1 MAYAR
6 HRGLRAPPSGGGII
20 DSMGE
25 LDLNQE
31 YSIIGGEMDEEDEEE
46 ETFAS
51 NEGSEEDR
59 GFDSIVGAL
68 EEAVMDPTFASL
80 QQVFVDKWC
89 GEFEDVEENKLI
101 YTDLFR
107 QYTRLVERHLDGW
120 LRQRIRGFEMETFMK
135 MVAERRGEVVGDV
148 IDILMAVGDFAE
160 FKGMMVAHR
169 KGRDNGLVVTSASVG
184 EEEAKTGWHRHAERG
199 GVGDP
204 SAGPTA
210 SAEGGSAR
218 QTCTLA
224 GVDETAGRRRG
235 TPDAFNTAAESKWRK

>member
-1 MAYAR
+1 
-6 HRGLRAPPSGGGII
+6 
-20 DSMGE
+20 MGE

-31 YSIIGGEMDEEDEEE
+31 YSIIGGEMDEIGEEE

-51 NEGSEEDR
+51 NEGSEEDQR
-59 GFDSIVGAL
+59 FDSIVGAL
-68 EEAVMDPTFASL
+68 EEAVMDPAFASL
-80 QQVFVDKWC
+80 QQVFVDEWC
-89 GEFEDVEENKLI
+89 GAYIPQQLLREFEDVEENRLI

-135 MVAERRGEVVGDV
+135 MVAERQGEVVDDV
-148 IDILMAVGDFAE
+148 SDILMAVGDFAE

-169 KGRDNGLVVTSASVG
+169 KGRDNGLVVTSSSVG
-184 EEEAKTGWHRHAERG
+184 EEEAKTGWHQHAGRG
-199 GVGDP
+199 GVVDP

-218 QTCTLA
+218 QTCTVA
-224 GVDETAGRRRG
+224 GVGETAGIRRG
-235 TPDAFNTAAESKWRK
+235 TPDAFNTAAESKW